1 MRRRFRLDP
10 EDLMPTDEELEAMRT
25 AQSAQGTG
33 AGIGGAVGTAL
44 GGAIGAL
51 PALAGPPGLPFLAAT
66 IPAGMGIGGALGG
79 AIGTGIGGMVAE
91 GAEDKLLD
99 LRSAR
104 DQLGA
109 DFDLREEALRRFLET
124 T

>member
-1 MRRRFRLDP
+1 MRRRSRLDP

-51 PALAGPPGLPFLAAT
+51 PALTGAGAPLLAVT
-66 IPAGMGIGGALGG
+66 VPAGMGIGGALGG
-79 AIGTGIGGMVAE
+79 ALGTGIGGMVAE

-99 LRSAR
+99 LQGDR
-104 DQLGA
+104 DQLVA

>member
-1 MRRRFRLDP
+1 MRRRSRLDP

-25 AQSAQGTG
+25 AQSAQDTG
-33 AGIGGAVGTAL
+33 AGVGGAVGTAL

-51 PALAGPPGLPFLAAT
+51 PGLIPGVGAPLLAVT
-66 IPAGMGIGGALGG
+66 VPAGMGIGGALGG
-79 AIGTGIGGMVAE
+79 AVGTGIGGMVAE

-99 LRSAR
+99 LQGAR
-104 DQLGA
+104 DQLVA

>member
-1 MRRRFRLDP
+1 MRRRSRLDP

-33 AGIGGAVGTAL
+33 GGIGSAVGTAL
-44 GGAIGAL
+44 GGGAAALTGLIPGGAALL
-51 PALAGPPGLPFLAAT
+51 PVT
-66 IPAGMGIGGALGG
+66 IPAGMTIGGALGG

-99 LRSAR
+99 LQSRR
-104 DQLGA
+104 NQRVA

>member
-1 MRRRFRLDP
+1 MRRRSRLDP

-33 AGIGGAVGTAL
+33 GGIGGAVGTAL

-51 PALAGPPGLPFLAAT
+51 PLLAGPAGAPFLAAT
-66 IPAGMGIGGALGG
+66 IPAGMSIGGALGG
-79 AIGTGIGGMVAE
+79 AVGTGLGGMVAE
-91 GAEDKLLD
+91 DAEKRLLD
-99 LRSAR
+99 LQGRR
-104 DQLGA
+104 NQRVA